1 MDAEHRIDDRR
12 EGGSIGIGA
21 MIVFIALI
29 LVAAVAS
36 TIIIKTAEE
45 LQQNAENTSSDTR
58 EQISGKV
65 SVMDV
70 FVATSGDELGA
81 NGDTHIATMDL
92 FVRIASGSI
101 GVQDGDV
108 DYFISCRLTSDLDG
122 DGTVDHAD
130 ENDDGDEADVDQVA
144 TESGTLD
151 MVELD
156 GTVIATGDDLDAGV
170 SYKATITLASS
181 NVDDAATSA
190 DEIDAEDLDEATLP
204 GCAATAIAGSTM
216 EMRIIVDGGGE
227 TLTSLSID
235 SVTLGTSVM

>member
-1 MDAEHRIDDRR
+1 
-12 EGGSIGIGA
+12 
-21 MIVFIALI
+21 
-29 LVAAVAS
+29 
-36 TIIIKTAEE
+36 
-45 LQQNAENTSSDTR
+45 
-58 EQISGKV
+58 
-65 SVMDV
+65 
-70 FVATSGDELGA
+70 
-81 NGDTHIATMDL
+81 
-92 FVRIASGSI
+92 
-101 GVQDGDV
+101 
-108 DYFISCRLTSDLDG
+108 
-122 DGTVDHAD
+122 
-130 ENDDGDEADVDQVA
+130 
-144 TESGTLD
+144 

-156 GTVIATGDDLDAGV
+156 GTAIATGDDLDAGV

>member
-70 FVATSGDELGA
+70 FVASTGDELGA

-122 DGTVDHAD
+122 DGTVAHAD